1 MDTNMLID
9 LKITENYLLLSSIKL
24 LVELYKYVLITIIKL
39 PEKSSLIV
47 LL

>member
-24 LVELYKYVLITIIKL
+24 LVSFINM
-39 PEKSSLIV
+39 SLS
-47 LL
+47 L